1 MNSSLCVALDPAPE
15 HAERLRA
22 LQTAFAHVC
31 NALAPLVQEQRCWNR
46 VTLHH
51 LAYKSLRE
59 KFPALGSQM
68 ICNAIYSVSRTSRL
82 IFQHPDSPFHHTK
95 LEGKSLPLLRFG
107 DNSPVYFDR
116 HTLSLKAGVLSLYT
130 LDGRMRCAVTLPKE
144 AEVNFH
150 EKKVREIALSRRAD
164 GTFQL
169 MFHFVDPSDEQE
181 PAVRISRVATAP
193 AFLPTYVQLEVPA

>member
-1 MNSSLCVALDPAPE
+1 MKSTLCVALNSAPE

-31 NALAPLVQEQRCWNR
+31 NALAPVVREHRCWNR

-82 IFQHPDSPFHHTK
+82 VFQHPDSPFHHTK
-95 LEGKSLPLLRFG
+95 MEGKPLPLLCFG

-130 LDGRMRCAVTLPKE
+130 LDGRMHCAVTLPKE
-144 AEVNFH
+144 AEANFH
-150 EKKVREIALSRRAD
+150 EKKLREIMLSRRAD
-164 GTFQL
+164 GVFQL
-169 MFHFVDPSDEQE
+169 VFHFTDLPAEDE
-181 PAVRISRVATAP
+181 PLRKALRIPVAQSY
-193 AFLPTYVQLEVPA
+193 LPTYVKLEVPA